1 MSQVAPTPSTST
13 SISNFQLVF
22 NAALERYENK
32 TKNKLLTHPLAVQ
45 LQSCDSPTAITSIL
59 QGLVQQFD
67 QNRSTDQRLTSWLNP
82 TVNVLYAFSATL
94 GEGVGLV
101 SSAAKVIF
109 AGIGVLLLTARDVET
124 SQDVLVDLFERIENF
139 FRRLESYTAV
149 APTAAMTDI
158 IVKIM
163 VEVLSILAIMT
174 KDIKEKRAKKYLKRL
189 LGKNNIEDSLKR
201 LDSLTHD
208 EARMATA
215 EALKTTRS
223 VDNKIKVVL
232 DDGKEAKEGLDQ
244 VKREQLRQDIQKWL
258 SSPDPSTNHNTA
270 RNVQHEV
277 KPTWFFD
284 GGIYQEWKSSPSLL
298 WIHGK
303 PGSGKSILCS
313 AIIQDIIALHDA
325 GSALIAYFYC
335 DFRDEDKQSRRNIL
349 LSILSQLSSQSNL
362 NLSFD
367 ALSSLYSKYDKGT
380 RQPSDASLIQC
391 LKEVLS
397 LPNRHPIYLVVDA
410 LDECPHSSG
419 LQSPREQVLDLVNDL
434 VDLHSS
440 NLHICLTSRP
450 EIDIKTVL
458 ESLTSL
464 RVSLHDQTGQRKDII
479 DYVTSVVSSDKNM
492 GRWREDDRQ
501 LVIDTLSERADG
513 MFRWVYCQLEALR
526 YCLPPS
532 VRSILDDLPET
543 LDETYERVL
552 RSINK
557 ANREHAHRLLQC
569 LTVAVRPLR
578 VEELAE
584 VLAVDFLAA
593 QRGGIPRSNP
603 DWRWTNQ
610 HHAVLSTCS
619 SLIAIVN
626 DNGSQV
632 VQFSHFSVKEFLTS
646 DRLAGSSMD
655 VSRYHILLSPA
666 NTILAQACLGVL
678 LRLDEH
684 VTHHNAWKI
693 PLAGYAAQHWVDH
706 AQFED
711 VSSRIQKV
719 MEYFFDM
726 DKSHWAAWLRI
737 YDIDKSWGIF
747 TPWFSA
753 NAGPIYYAALC
764 GFYDLAEHLVKNPE
778 SVNTRGGNL
787 VSPLGAALHGNHFEV
802 AELLHRHGADVNVRG
817 HRDAALLHASARD
830 GRIDMVRWLLDHCA
844 DVNAQEIDDDVPL
857 LYAAGSG
864 QFEICRMLLEH
875 GADVNARG
883 ILGQVPFH
891 RAAGPHRN
899 RRDLVKIMQLLLDH
913 GADVNVRDNDGC
925 TPLHHSSYWEKGN
938 YVAGMGTVEGSRLLL
953 EHGAIIDAK
962 NNEGETALQ
971 VASQAGR
978 HEMVEFLSAWGTK

>member
-1 MSQVAPTPSTST
+1 MSQVAPTSSISTST
-13 SISNFQLVF
+13 SNFQLVF

-32 TKNKLLTHPLAVQ
+32 TKNKLLTHPLAAQ

-101 SSAAKVIF
+101 SSPAKVIF
-109 AGIGVLLLTARDVET
+109 AGIGVLLLTARDVEA
-124 SQDVLVDLFERIENF
+124 SQNVLVDLFERIENF

-223 VDNKIKVVL
+223 VDNKMKVVL
-232 DDGKEAKEGLDQ
+232 DETKEGLRQTASNLDQ
-244 VKREQLRQDIQKWL
+244 VKRSSPPFFVSVGSGSSIPLTGEQLRQDIQKWL

-313 AIIQDIIALHDA
+313 AIIQDIIALYDA

-349 LSILSQLSSQSNL
+349 LSILSQLSTQSNL

-367 ALSSLYSKYDKGT
+367 ALSSLYSKHDKGT
-380 RQPSDASLIQC
+380 RQPSDAALIQC

-397 LPNRHPIYLVVDA
+397 LPNQHPIYLVVDA

-450 EIDIKTVL
+450 EIDIKTAL

-532 VRSILDDLPET
+532 VCSILDELPET

-584 VLAVDFLAA
+584 VLAVDFSTA

-603 DWRWTNQ
+603 DWRWTDQ
-610 HHAVLSTCS
+610 HQAVLSTCS

-626 DNGSQV
+626 DGGSQV

-646 DRLAGSSMD
+646 DRLASSSMD

-666 NTILAQACLGVL
+666 NTILAQACLCVL
-678 LRLDEH
+678 LRLDED
-684 VTHHNAWKI
+684 VTEDNASNV
-693 PLAGYAAQHWVDH
+693 PLAEYAAQHWVDH

-719 MEYFFDM
+719 MEYFFRHGQITLGGM
-726 DKSHWAAWLRI
+726 APCLRYRRIRGGI
-737 YDIDKSWGIF
+737 YSL
-747 TPWFSA
+747 PWDLWV
-753 NAGPIYYAALC
+753 PIYYAALT
-764 GFYDLAEHLVKNPE
+764 GLYDLAEHLVVKNPE
-778 SVNTRGGNL
+778 HVNTRGGHL
-787 VSPLGAALHGNHFEV
+787 VSPLGAALHGSHLEI
-802 AELLHRHGADVNVRG
+802 AELLLRHDADVNVRG
-817 HRDAALLHASARD
+817 AGDLALLHISA
-830 GRIDMVRWLLDHCA
+830 
-844 DVNAQEIDDDVPL
+844 
-857 LYAAGSG
+857 Y
-864 QFEICRMLLEH
+864 
-875 GADVNARG
+875 
-883 ILGQVPFH
+883 
-891 RAAGPHRN
+891 
-899 RRDLVKIMQLLLDH
+899 
-913 GADVNVRDNDGC
+913 
-925 TPLHHSSYWEKGN
+925 
-938 YVAGMGTVEGSRLLL
+938 
-953 EHGAIIDAK
+953 
-962 NNEGETALQ
+962 
-971 VASQAGR
+971 
-978 HEMVEFLSAWGTK
+978 

>member
-13 SISNFQLVF
+13 STSNFQLVF

-32 TKNKLLTHPLAVQ
+32 TKNKLLTHPLATQ
-45 LQSCDSPTAITSIL
+45 LQSCDSPTAITSVL
-59 QGLVQQFD
+59 QGLVQQFN
-67 QNRSTDQRLTSWLNP
+67 QNRSTDQRLTSWLDP
-82 TVNVLYAFSATL
+82 TVNVLYAFSGTL
-94 GEGVGLV
+94 GEGIGLV
-101 SSAAKVIF
+101 SSPAKVIF
-109 AGIGVLLLTARDVET
+109 AGIGVLLLTAKDVEA

-163 VEVLSILAIMT
+163 VEVLSILGIIT
-174 KDIKEKRAKKYLKRL
+174 KEIKEKRAKKYLKRL
-189 LGKNNIEDSLKR
+189 LGKNKIEDSLKR

-215 EALKTTRS
+215 EVLKTTRS
-223 VDNKIKVVL
+223 VDKKVDRIDDKVNSVDDKVKVVL
-232 DDGKEAKEGLDQ
+232 DDGKETKEGLRQTASNLDQ
-244 VKREQLRQDIQKWL
+244 VQREQLRQDIRKWL
-258 SSPDPSTNHNTA
+258 SPPDPSTNHNTA

-303 PGSGKSILCS
+303 RTSLLPSAILCTSWSPAFKAGSGKSILC
-313 AIIQDIIALHDA
+313 DA
-325 GSALIAYFYC
+325 A
-335 DFRDEDKQSRRNIL
+335 
-349 LSILSQLSSQSNL
+349 
-362 NLSFD
+362 
-367 ALSSLYSKYDKGT
+367 
-380 RQPSDASLIQC
+380 LIQC
-391 LKEVLS
+391 LKAVLS
-397 LPNRHPIYLVVDA
+397 LPNPHPIYLVVDA

-434 VDLHSS
+434 VGLHSP

-450 EIDIKTVL
+450 EIDIKAIL
-458 ESLTSL
+458 DLLTSL

-479 DYVTSVVSSDKNM
+479 DYVTSVVASDKNM
-492 GRWREDDRQ
+492 GRWRENDRQ

-532 VRSILDDLPET
+532 VRSILDELPET

-569 LTVAVRPLR
+569 LTVAIRPLR

-584 VLAVDFLAA
+584 VLAVDFSAA
-593 QRGGIPRSNP
+593 QRGGIPKSNP
-603 DWRWTNQ
+603 DWRWTDQ
-610 HHAVLSTCS
+610 HQAVLSTCS

-626 DNGSQV
+626 DGDSQV

-646 DRLAGSSMD
+646 DRLAGSSTD
-655 VSRYHILLSPA
+655 VSRYHVPLSPA
-666 NTILAQACLGVL
+666 HTILAQACLGVL

-684 VTHHNAWKI
+684 VTRRNLSNV
-693 PLAGYAAQHWVDH
+693 PLAEYAALNWVDH

-711 VSSRIQKV
+711 VSSRIQDV
-719 MEYFFDM
+719 MEYFFDTG
-726 DKSHWAAWLRI
+726 KSHWAAWLRV
-737 YDIDKSWGIF
+737 YNIDKSWGQF
-747 TPWFSA
+747 TPWPNT
-753 NAGPIYYAALC
+753 NASPIYYAALC
-764 GFYDLAEHLVKNPE
+764 GFYDLAEHLVVQNPE
-778 SVNTRGGNL
+778 HVNTRGGKL
-787 VSPLGAALHGNHFEV
+787 ASPLGAALHGNHFEV

-817 HRDAALLHASARD
+817 YRDLALLHISAYD
-830 GRIDMVRWLLDHCA
+830 GRIEVVRWLLDHRA
-844 DVNAQEIDDDVPL
+844 DVNAGEVDDDVPL
-857 LYAAGSG
+857 LYAASHCEL
-864 QFEICRMLLEH
+864 EICRMLLEH

-883 ILGQVPFH
+883 TTGHVPFH
-891 RAAGPHRN
+891 WAAGPNRN
-899 RRDLVKIMQLLLDH
+899 HPDQLKIMQLLLDH
-913 GADVNVRDNDGC
+913 GADVNARDNDGC
-925 TPLHHSSYWEKGN
+925 TPLHRSSYWEKPS
-938 YVAGMGTVEGSRLLL
+938 YVVGRGTVGGSRLLL

-962 NNEGETALQ
+962 NNEGKTALQ
-971 VASQAGR
+971 VALEAGR
-978 HEMVEFLSAWGTK
+978 HEMAEYLSAWSAK